1 MVICVI
7 MYDHAMWHV
16 LYLLFLLIVEE
27 RTTNL
32 PLRNVSTWRQGIRL
46 AAIAYNLA
54 KKNGNSCC
62 ITYIIAVRVSALM
75 SSLINNIGS

>member
-7 MYDHAMWHV
+7 MYDHAMCHV
-16 LYLLFLLIVEE
+16 LYLLFLFIVEE

-54 KKNGNSCC
+54 KNGNSCC
-62 ITYIIAVRVSALM
+62 ITYIIAIRVSALM

>member
-1 MVICVI
+1 MVMCLI

-16 LYLLFLLIVEE
+16 LHLLFLLIVEE

-46 AAIAYNLA
+46 AAAIAYNLA
-54 KKNGNSCC
+54 KNGNSCC